1 LRIVKREDKI
11 LGIMS
16 GHSKWSKVKHQKATT
31 DVLKAARFTQ
41 ASRAI
46 TVAVKEGGGLTNPDD
61 NFRLRL
67 AIEKARSVNMPK
79 ENIER
84 LIAKARGEGGNAIT
98 SVTYEGYAPYGV
110 ALYIECVTD
119 NSNRTVSF
127 VKQILDHAGGGLG
140 SPGAVSYL
148 FERKGVITIPLSNAS
163 FDTVFALGVELGALD
178 VCQMADVYE
187 VYTKPTD
194 VMHMKSVIEEKG
206 IGVDTAQ
213 IVMHPMTSVELP
225 EDKHAI
231 VVDVIERLEALDD
244 VQEVYSNL
252 A

>member
-1 LRIVKREDKI
+1 
-11 LGIMS
+11 MS

-31 DVLKAARFTQ
+31 DVLKAAAFTQ

-67 AIEKARSVNMPK
+67 AIEKARAVNMPK

-84 LIAKARGEGGNAIT
+84 LIAKAKGEGGNAIT
-98 SVTYEGYAPYGV
+98 SVMYEGYAPYGI
-110 ALYIECVTD
+110 ALYIMCATD
-119 NSNRTVSF
+119 NSNRTVGF
-127 VKQILDHAGGGLG
+127 VKQILEHSGGGLG

-148 FERKGVITIPLSNAS
+148 FERKGIITIPLSSAS
-163 FDTVFALGVELGALD
+163 YDAVFALSVELGALD
-178 VCQMADVYE
+178 VIEMLDVYE
-187 VYTKPTD
+187 VYTNSSD
-194 VMHMKSVIEEKG
+194 VMQLRKAFEEKG
-206 IGVDTAQ
+206 IEIDTAQ
-213 IVMHPMTSVELP
+213 IVMHPITPIELP
-225 EDKHAI
+225 SDKHAI

>member
-1 LRIVKREDKI
+1 
-11 LGIMS
+11 MS

-84 LIAKARGEGGNAIT
+84 LIAKAKGEGGNAIT
-98 SVTYEGYAPYGV
+98 TVVYEGYAPFGV
-110 ALYIECVTD
+110 AIYIEGVTD
-119 NSNRTVSF
+119 NIKRTVGF
-127 VKQILDHAGGGLG
+127 VKQILEHAGGGLA

-148 FERKGVITIPLSNAS
+148 FERKGVITVPVAQTA
-163 FDTVFALGVELGALD
+163 FDTLFELGVELGALD
-178 VCQMADVYE
+178 VVEMLDVYE
-187 VYTKPTD
+187 LFTKPND
-194 VMHMKSVIEEKG
+194 IMRMKSAIEEKG
-206 IGVDTAQ
+206 IATETAQ
-213 IVMHPMTSVELP
+213 LMMHPTTTVELEP
-225 EDKHAI
+225 DKRAI
-231 VVDVIERLEALDD
+231 VVDVLERLEALDD

-252 A
+252 V